1 MHGGPR
7 SPSAAQRA
15 LMPTRSGD
23 REVRT
28 DVKPIEENEVLL
40 TVEIP
45 SDVVKTSYER
55 TLSRLSRETQV
66 PGFRKG
72 RVPRQIVLQ
81 RLGEDYV
88 RNQTLNDAL
97 PDWYESALTESHVDA
112 VSVPEID
119 FDAFDQEAEFSFTAK
134 VQVRPTPVLGEYLGA
149 HVPRRPLEVTDAQVE
164 AQLAMLQER
173 LASLTPVEGR
183 AVAPDDFVLL
193 DLEGT
198 SEGKPIDGAKASDY
212 MTQVGHGRLV
222 PGFEDNLEGMVVGE
236 DKEFGITFPDD
247 YQAEELRGKDAL
259 FKVHVKEIKTKVVPA
274 LDDAFAADAS
284 EFATIAELRADV
296 RTRLEAAQEA
306 SVRREFAASVVDA
319 VVANAVVTVP
329 PAMVERETHELLHDL
344 ESTIGD
350 QGLTMDAYLGALQ
363 KTGEEVEQ
371 EMRPRAEHIVKRRL
385 VLEAVSEAEQL
396 AVSDDELRERI
407 KADAQALGREP
418 EQLVIDVWASGR
430 QDLMRA
436 ELLMA
441 KTVDFL
447 VEHAVAVESQ
457 DQPAEAGASD
467 QEGGAAGAE
476 S

>member
-1 MHGGPR
+1 MDGDPR
-7 SPSAAQRA
+7 SPNAAQRA
-15 LMPTRSGD
+15 RVPMRSGD

-28 DVKPIEENEVLL
+28 DVKSIEQNEVLL

-55 TLSRLSRETQV
+55 TLSRLARETQV

-81 RLGEDYV
+81 RLGEEYV
-88 RNQTLNDAL
+88 RSQTLNDAL

-119 FDAFDQEAEFSFTAK
+119 FEAFDQEAEFSFTAK
-134 VQVRPTPVLGEYLGA
+134 VQVRPTPVLGEYLGVQA
-149 HVPRRPLEVTDAQVE
+149 PRRSAEVSDAQVE

-173 LASLTPVEGR
+173 LASLAPVEGR
-183 AVAPDDFVLL
+183 PVAPDDFVLL
-193 DLEGT
+193 DLEG
-198 SEGKPIDGAKASDY
+198 SSDGKPIEGAKASDY

-222 PGFEDNLEGMVVGE
+222 PGFEENLEGMAVGE
-236 DKEFGITFPDD
+236 SKEFSLTFPED
-247 YQAEELRGKDAL
+247 YQAEELRGKDAV
-259 FKVHVKEIKTKVVPA
+259 FKVHLKEIKTKVVPE

-284 EFATIAELRADV
+284 EFETIAELRADV
-296 RTRLEAAQEA
+296 RKRLEQAQEA
-306 SVRREFAASVVDA
+306 AARREFAAGVVDA
-319 VVANAVVTVP
+319 VVANATVAVP
-329 PAMVERETHELLHDL
+329 PAMVEREAHELLHDL
-344 ESTIGD
+344 ESTIGE
-350 QGLTMDAYLGALQ
+350 QGLTMDAYLAALQ
-363 KTGEEVEQ
+363 KTAEEVEQ

-447 VEHAVAVESQ
+447 VEHAAAVEA
-457 DQPAEAGASD
+457 DDEPTEAGAAD
-467 QEGGAAGAE
+467 AEGAAVDMEA
-476 S
+476 

>member
-1 MHGGPR
+1 M
-7 SPSAAQRA
+7 
-15 LMPTRSGD
+15 
-23 REVRT
+23 
-28 DVKPIEENEVLL
+28 
-40 TVEIP
+40 
-45 SDVVKTSYER
+45 
-55 TLSRLSRETQV
+55 

-88 RNQTLNDAL
+88 RSQTINDAL

-119 FDAFDQEAEFSFTAK
+119 FEAFDQEGEFSFTAK
-134 VQVRPTPVLGEYLGA
+134 VQVRPTPVLGEYLGVQA
-149 HVPRRPLEVTDAQVE
+149 ARPSVGATDAQVE

-193 DLEGT
+193 DLEG
-198 SEGKPIDGAKASDY
+198 SSDGRPIDGAKASDY

-222 PGFEDNLEGMVVGE
+222 PGFEENLEGMVVGE
-236 DKEFGITFPDD
+236 SKEFTLTFPDD
-247 YQAEELRGKDAL
+247 YQAEELRGKDAV
-259 FKVHVKEIKTKVVPA
+259 FKVQVKEIKAKVVPA

-284 EFATIAELRADV
+284 EFETIGELRGDV
-296 RTRLEAAQEA
+296 RSRLEAAQEA
-306 SVRREFAASVVDA
+306 SARREFAAGVVDA
-319 VVANAVVTVP
+319 VVANATVTVP

-344 ESTIGD
+344 ESTIGE
-350 QGLTMDAYLGALQ
+350 QGLTMDAYLAALQ
-363 KTGEEVEQ
+363 KTADEVEQ
-371 EMRPRAEHIVKRRL
+371 EMQPRAEHIVKRRL

-447 VEHAVAVESQ
+447 VEHAVAVKED
-457 DQPAEAGASD
+457 DQPTEAGAAD
-467 QEGGAAGAE
+467 GEGAAAGAE

>member
-1 MHGGPR
+1 M
-7 SPSAAQRA
+7 
-15 LMPTRSGD
+15 
-23 REVRT
+23 RT
-28 DVKPIEENEVLL
+28 DVKSIEENEVLL

-45 SDVVKTSYER
+45 SDAVKTSYER
-55 TLSRLSRETQV
+55 TLARLARETQV

-88 RNQTLNDAL
+88 RSQTLNDAL

-119 FDAFDQEAEFSFTAK
+119 FDAFDQEKEFSFTAK
-134 VQVRPTPVLGEYLGA
+134 VQVRPTPVLGEYLGV
-149 HVPRRPLEVTDAQVE
+149 HVPRRPVEVTDAQVE

-193 DLEGT
+193 DLEG
-198 SEGKPIDGAKASDY
+198 SSDGRPIDGAKASDY

-222 PGFEDNLEGMVVGE
+222 PGFEDHLQGMVAGE
-236 DKEFGITFPDD
+236 DKEFGLTFPDD
-247 YQAEELRGKDAL
+247 YQAEELRGKDAV
-259 FKVHVKEIKTKVVPA
+259 FKVHVKEIKEKVVPA

-284 EFATIAELRADV
+284 EFGTIAELRGDV
-296 RTRLEAAQEA
+296 RSRLETAQEA
-306 SVRREFAASVVDA
+306 SAHREFAAGVVDA

-344 ESTIGD
+344 ESTIGE
-350 QGLTMDAYLGALQ
+350 QGLTMEAYLAALQ
-363 KTGEEVEQ
+363 KTADEVEQ
-371 EMRPRAEHIVKRRL
+371 ELRPRAEHIVKRRL

-447 VEHAVAVESQ
+447 VEHAVAVEEQ
-457 DQPAEAGASD
+457 DQPTEADAADGK
-467 QEGGAAGAE
+467 GAATSAE

>member
-1 MHGGPR
+1 M
-7 SPSAAQRA
+7 
-15 LMPTRSGD
+15 
-23 REVRT
+23 RT
-28 DVKPIEENEVLL
+28 DVKSIEENEVLL

-55 TLSRLSRETQV
+55 TLSRLARETQV

-134 VQVRPTPVLGEYLGA
+134 VQVRPTPVLGEYLGV
-149 HVPRRPLEVTDAQVE
+149 HVPRRSVEVTDAQVE

-198 SEGKPIDGAKASDY
+198 SDGKPIDGAKASDY

-247 YQAEELRGKDAL
+247 YQAEELRGKDAV

-296 RTRLEAAQEA
+296 RSRLETAQEA
-306 SVRREFAASVVDA
+306 SARREFAAGVVDA

-344 ESTIGD
+344 ESTIGE
-350 QGLTMDAYLGALQ
+350 QGLTMDAYLAALQ
-363 KTGEEVEQ
+363 KTAEEVEQ

-447 VEHAVAVESQ
+447 VEHAVAVEEPR
-457 DQPAEAGASD
+457 PA
-467 QEGGAAGAE
+467 GGGRCV
-476 S
+476 

>member
-1 MHGGPR
+1 M
-7 SPSAAQRA
+7 
-15 LMPTRSGD
+15 
-23 REVRT
+23 RT
-28 DVKPIEENEVLL
+28 DVKSVEENEVLL
-40 TVEIP
+40 SVEIP

-55 TLSRLSRETQV
+55 TLSRLVRETQV

-97 PDWYESALTESHVDA
+97 PDWYESALSESQLDP

-119 FDAFDQEAEFSFTAK
+119 FDAFDQEQRFSFTAK
-134 VQVRPTPVLGEYLGA
+134 VQVRPTPVLGEYLGVE
-149 HVPRRPLEVTDAQVE
+149 VPRHAVEVTDAQVE

-193 DLEGT
+193 DLEG
-198 SEGKPIDGAKASDY
+198 SSDGKLIDGAKASDY

-236 DKEFGITFPDD
+236 DKEFEITFPED
-247 YQAEELRGKDAL
+247 YQAEELRGKDAV
-259 FKVHVKEIKTKVVPA
+259 FKVHVKEIKTKVVPD

-284 EFATIAELRADV
+284 EFATMAELRADV
-296 RTRLEAAQEA
+296 RSRLETAQEA
-306 SVRREFAASVVDA
+306 SARREFATRVVDA

-329 PAMVERETHELLHDL
+329 PAMIERETHELLHDM
-344 ESTIGD
+344 ESTVGE
-350 QGLTMDAYLGALQ
+350 QGLSMDDYLSALQ
-363 KTGEEVEQ
+363 KTAAEVEQ
-371 EMRPRAEHIVKRRL
+371 ELQPRAEHIVKRRL
-385 VLEAVSEAEQL
+385 VLEAVSEAEKL
-396 AVSDDELRERI
+396 TVSDDELRERI
-407 KADAQALGREP
+407 KADAQALGRDP
-418 EQLVIDVWASGR
+418 DQLVIDVWASGR

-447 VEHAVAVESQ
+447 VEHAVAVAEK
-457 DQPAEAGASD
+457 DQPAEAGAAD
-467 QEGGAAGAE
+467 AEGAAAGTD